1 MNKIIQKNQ
10 NGFTLIE
17 IMIAVTVLAIGILGI
32 AKMQIAAING
42 NASAR
47 KFTEANFFAQ
57 SQIETLI
64 TGPFADINNDNASSD
79 DPDGYTV
86 EDPQDG
92 YTVKWKVT
100 DLISLDGADN
110 LKKINVIV
118 EDATDRERA
127 NIDFAELK
135 VEVD

>member
-100 DLISLDGADN
+100 DLISLDSADN

-118 EDATDRERA
+118 EDATGRERA
-127 NIDFAELK
+127 NIDFAEVK